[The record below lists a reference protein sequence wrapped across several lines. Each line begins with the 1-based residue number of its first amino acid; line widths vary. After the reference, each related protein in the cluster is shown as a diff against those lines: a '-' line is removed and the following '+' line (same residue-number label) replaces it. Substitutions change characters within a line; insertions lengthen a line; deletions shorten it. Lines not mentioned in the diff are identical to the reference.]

1 MAEDLNIEP
10 QQTEVPVQDKTKVLY
25 DAVSKDYNIG
35 SYDDF
40 SKKLQ
45 DPVKRK
51 AFYDGVGNE
60 YNLGSYDEFSS
71 KVKKKVGTSESFPS
85 QSSPSGLPSPSPKD
99 ISEAQ
104 ALVETLKKN
113 PQSGIA
119 KNLPA
124 QNVVYADKN
133 IPSTEGLVTP
143 TNLPKQETQAYES
156 KLRTKDAAINT
167 LNDIYQQKGLT
178 FDPTKPAAQK
188 QIQDYIDKENNN
200 DLVRVS
206 GKDGKEY
213 LTRGTGFWETTARSL
228 GKSLYDP
235 IESTQINTANTPDD
249 LANLLDQKMA
259 KEPNYPEQA
268 PSKFGGY
275 FGTLA
280 GGLPKMAALL
290 SIPYL
295 GEAAMTTEM
304 YNNAMANQR
313 KELYQRG
320 LQEGLSRHDA
330 AKKAMET
337 APAAAIPEAV
347 MGLTLART
355 GGAGKVAEE
364 AAANVGKDI
373 LPVAAKK
380 SFIDATNT
388 FGKELAG
395 VTALGGGS
403 EVAKGLIQK
412 QAGYNV
418 TNDELLKNGLNGAS
432 EWGLM
437 HAAFNLVHVAPKAI
451 AAAAK
456 NLLSHVPEPILE
468 AEAENHPDGQQT
480 LNEVKSFADTR
491 SKISDFV
498 PEEKAASVTGLTEK
512 TDNLKNDIVD
522 LEEKKKNVPK
532 PIADQIDNQIN
543 DKNKEIEFYN
553 NQIKNVIES
562 KGDTGI
568 NQEIDDLTGQK
579 LGEKR
584 ITSNDIKDFANRIAS
599 GEKMESPEDLQFYD
613 NNKKAIE
620 EELKAK
626 QSEEI
631 KPTEEVK
638 PIQQSELK
646 GINPKGRS
654 YDAKVSEKDGVKYTK
669 YTGYREKNGE
679 TIATSGGGREMTW
692 DEFIS
697 EYKPDNATLELIG
710 DKKPSVIIHELRE
723 GKDGRN
729 GMTITFDYGNG
740 DIVRNNEISFERVE
754 EGPKKTYQEVLKEKQ
769 EAEKKQNREFGA
781 EKATRTKEI
790 FRKVDKM
797 NPPEDAEQIALRYLA
812 DGGKVSE
819 SAINEAYGTVKRAEL
834 NTGRKE
840 AKTTEVKSKDYAGG
854 KESIDEIAHKLW
866 EESGQKISERDIKD
880 RLMAE
885 IGSHNSR
892 LEAATAYLERYS
904 PEYQEEQHYA
914 RIAEQAKEEFEKE
927 QEELEKQLR
936 QPLDEQIEGEASEEH
951 INNLIEQ
958 YEAEIKAEDQQLRSE
973 SEREAPKEVSGRTSR
988 KEATVEEREKVEEPS
1003 TTSIKNKVTAQ
1014 ERADKGLDEIEVEA
1028 KRSFGDAFESG
1039 KKMVDEGKIDPRLL
1053 AEELVRKPRPLSTD
1067 ESVAL
1072 LYDRMKIRN
1081 EYQKLSAE
1089 IAAEPEGIRKDLML
1103 AQLDQIEKAGLINDE
1118 ASRKT
1123 GYEQGLGLAIRKLM
1137 IKQDYTLLNQINQYR
1152 LANNGEELSPE
1163 IKKRLEENI
1172 NKLDDAQK
1180 KLEEY
1185 EQKIKDLEANKRV
1198 NTEVKKTRKV
1208 NKTDEDFKK
1217 EREDIFKNI
1226 KDKWDSASKSNIV
1239 TAVPVPYSAQLAAIS
1254 PEVLKLVKSYA
1265 EQGITKLEDIV
1276 DDLHANIS
1284 KSIPQITKRDVKDIL
1299 AGEYTKKK
1307 EVPVVDRKKMELQA
1321 NVNRI
1326 KNQIDLEK
1334 QVIKRTQRTGVK
1346 KVTDYLQKWR
1356 RFALLS
1362 GTKVLGKIGLSGTLR
1377 AAVTTPIESFIGK
1390 GLAKIPGI
1398 SKIAKGAPREG
1409 STNIKAEAKAFS
1421 QFVDKATYRDIK
1433 ETLKTGRGELE
1444 YLHDKKLY
1452 PSDGWL
1458 DFFGQLHAA
1467 IKVLPKRA
1475 EYFRSLEIRTQH
1487 ALENGADITNPIV
1500 QQDLAAK
1507 AYMDAQ
1513 RAIYM
1518 QDNYVTDLYKHV
1530 VRFLENSKGL
1540 GKPGAEILKFIFP
1553 IIKVP
1558 TNYVAEESSYILGG
1572 VKALY
1577 ALRKGVSELSPEEK
1591 DYIMRA
1597 LKKQSIGAAFLALG
1611 YANPN
1616 VVGGYYSGPRKK
1628 GDLEA
1633 GDLNVAGVKLPH
1645 WMLHTPLLEA
1655 LQFGATIRRARDQAG
1670 RSYKQKDLSMFTGV
1684 LPATR
1689 GVISQVPFAGGS
1701 EQITRATKSKDAF
1714 EKYVGG
1720 QAQGFIEPQ
1729 LIKELAEFSD
1739 YKNGQLTKRDA
1750 QTFMDKLKTGIPG
1763 LRQQVKPK

>member
-1 MAEDLNIEP
+1 MDNLDQDLGDLPIL
-10 QQTEVPVQDKTKVLY
+10 KKS
-25 DAVSKDYNIG
+25 DASTSD
-35 SYDDF
+35 
-40 SKKLQ
+40 
-45 DPVKRK
+45 
-51 AFYDGVGNE
+51 
-60 YNLGSYDEFSS
+60 LGDLPIL
-71 KVKKKVGTSESFPS
+71 KKKVGTSES
-85 QSSPSGLPSPSPKD
+85 SPSGLPLPSPKD

-124 QNVVYADKN
+124 QKVVYADKN
-133 IPSTEGLVTP
+133 IPSTEGLITP
-143 TNLPKQETQAYES
+143 TNLPKQEAQAYES

-200 DLVRVS
+200 DLVRVA

-522 LEEKKKNVPK
+522 LEEKKKNVPQ

-562 KGDTGI
+562 KNDTGI

-638 PIQQSELK
+638 PTEVKGEVKTYNAKDLK
-646 GINPKGRS
+646 ENPKILEEDKDYHTIS
-654 YDAKVSEKDGVKYTK
+654 YPKSFSSLYTNMLAMKSEGYKNAKIGDVINIFNKDYVVEGFIEKKNPDDTKVKLI
-669 YTGYREKNGE
+669 RVNKNG
-679 TIATSGGGREMTW
+679 
-692 DEFIS
+692 D
-697 EYKPDNATLELIG
+697 L
-710 DKKPSVIIHELRE
+710 LRE
-723 GKDGRN
+723 QDLSSKERKA
-729 GMTITFDYGNG
+729 GMAK
-740 DIVRNNEISFERVE
+740 EFEEEEVPVE

-840 AKTTEVKSKDYAGG
+840 GKTTEVKSKDYAGG

-1198 NTEVKKTRKV
+1198 NAEVKKTRKV
-1208 NKTDEDFKK
+1208 NKTAEDFKK

-1487 ALENGADITNPIV
+1487 ALENGADITDPIV
-1500 QQDLAAK
+1500 QQDIAAQS
-1507 AYMDAQ
+1507 YIDAQ
-1513 RAIYM
+1513 RSIYM

-1572 VKALY
+1572 IKALY
-1577 ALRKGVSELSPEEK
+1577 ALRKGVSGLTPDEK

-1633 GDLNVAGVKLPH
+1633 GDLKVAGIKLSH

-1655 LQFGATIRRARDQAG
+1655 LQFGATIRRARDEAG
-1670 RSYKQKDLSMFTGV
+1670 RAYNKRDLNMFTGV

-1689 GVISQVPFAGGS
+1689 GVVSQVPFAGGT

-1714 EKYVGG
+1714 EKYIGG

-1739 YKNGQLTKRDA
+1739 YKNGQLTKRDSK
-1750 QTFMDKLKTGIPG
+1750 TFMDKLKTGIPG